1 MPIIVLEKYW
11 VATDIFFCLP
21 LYTGIEHMVKR
32 VNAKS
37 MTDQVKHGSS
47 LADSEQDQL
56 SRSQKEKETGTAP
69 TLQICKQIAGA
80 LTGV

>member
-1 MPIIVLEKYW
+1 
-11 VATDIFFCLP
+11 
-21 LYTGIEHMVKR
+21 MVKR